1 MRLHKANYLHLYLA
15 AFDLAQSDREEMDR
29 VGPGRDPIDV
39 LTASAG
45 DPTVMAISD
54 DRGAVLAVGGTEG
67 GIIWFVHTE
76 TAERLSMRD
85 KKKMLWLLDDYL
97 LTVKVKALKRSAFDS
112 YHFTNIV
119 SVDNH
124 KHIKLLKFLG
134 AEFDRN
140 VVMKNGSMFLQFFF

>member
-29 VGPGRDPIDV
+29 VEPGRDPIDV
-39 LTASAG
+39 LTAAAG

-54 DRGAVLAVGGTEG
+54 DRGAVLAVGGTSE

-85 KKKMLWLLDDYL
+85 RKVMLRMLDDYL
-97 LTVKVKALKRSAFDS
+97 LSVKVQALKLSAFDS

-134 AEFDRN
+134 AEFDRE
-140 VVMKNGSMFLQFFF
+140 VQWRNGSMFLQFYF

>member
-39 LTASAG
+39 LTTAAG
-45 DPTVMAISD
+45 DPGVMAISD
-54 DRGAVLAVGGTEG
+54 DRGAVLAVGGTDG

-85 KKKMLWLLDDYL
+85 KKRMLKLLEDYL
-97 LTVKVKALKRSAFDS
+97 ITALVQAAHRGDRYS
-112 YHFTNIV
+112 FTNIV

-134 AEFDRN
+134 AEFDRE
-140 VVMKNGSMFLQFFF
+140 VRWKNGSMFLQFYF